1 VRLGSFNSGFGPGLA
16 VTALEKFEA
25 GRVRTTNQS
34 IASDVA

>member
-1 VRLGSFNSGFGPGLA
+1 VRTGSFNSGYEPGLA

-25 GRVRTTNQS
+25 GYVRTTSQP

>member
-1 VRLGSFNSGFGPGLA
+1 MPGLA

-25 GRVRTTNQS
+25 GHVRTTNRS